1 MNFFDKDLQQVH
13 EDLVNKKVSAKELT
27 QAVIDNI
34 KNHEEQL
41 HAFLRVNEAEALAAA
56 EKVDEEGIKDDQLLA
71 GIPLAV
77 KDNILTDGITT
88 TAASKMLEH
97 L

>member
-56 EKVDEEGIKDDQLLA
+56 EKVDE
-71 GIPLAV
+71 
-77 KDNILTDGITT
+77 
-88 TAASKMLEH
+88 
-97 L
+97 